1 MSSHSPAANE
11 DPSIPV
17 LTERLPATP
26 AASAPPPSAPP
37 PPAATGAP
45 PGNADAQRAALAQ
58 LAVRLPATVE
68 ALAAQHVEAAIE
80 GATERLAEQ
89 LRTTVAA
96 AVRDSVRAALADE
109 LERLRKSA
117 ATR

>member
-1 MSSHSPAANE
+1 MIPRSPTSNE

-17 LTERLPATP
+17 LTERLPTPTAT
-26 AASAPPPSAPP
+26 STPPPSAAPP
-37 PPAATGAP
+37 PEATGAPP

-68 ALAAQHVEAAIE
+68 ALAAQHVDAAIE

-96 AVRDSVRAALADE
+96 AVRDSVRAALAEE
-109 LERLRKSA
+109 LERLRKA
-117 ATR
+117 AAR

>member
-1 MSSHSPAANE
+1 MIPRSPTSNE

-17 LTERLPATP
+17 LTERLPTPTAT
-26 AASAPPPSAPP
+26 STPPPSAAPP
-37 PPAATGAP
+37 PEATAAP
-45 PGNADAQRAALAQ
+45 PGNADAQRTALAQ

-68 ALAAQHVEAAIE
+68 ALAAQHVDAAIE

-96 AVRDSVRAALADE
+96 AVRDSVRAALAEE
-109 LERLRKSA
+109 LERLRKA
-117 ATR
+117 AAR